1 MMDNRMNDRSS
12 VLLGRLKNE
21 VENAKTAAMSDKVLV
36 DREEM
41 LTLIAKLEEVNL
53 HNIER

>member
-21 VENAKTAAMSDKVLV
+21 VENAKTAAMSVKVLV

-41 LTLIAKLEEVNL
+41 LTLIA
-53 HNIER
+53 